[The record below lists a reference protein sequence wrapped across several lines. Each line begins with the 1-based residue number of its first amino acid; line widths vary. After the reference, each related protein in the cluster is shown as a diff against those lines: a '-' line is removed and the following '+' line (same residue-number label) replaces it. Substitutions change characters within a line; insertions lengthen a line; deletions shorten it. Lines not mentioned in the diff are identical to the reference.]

1 MAKSKITVYE
11 KPTCTTCKKL
21 VKKLEEN
28 GVNFDKVNYYIEP
41 FKKTQ
46 LQQLLKKANLKPSDV
61 LRKRAKEYK
70 ELDMKTKKHTEN
82 QILGYLVKFP
92 DLIER
97 PIVEKGN
104 KAVLARPIDKVD
116 ELF

>member
-1 MAKSKITVYE
+1 MPKAKISVYE

-28 GVNFDKVNYYIEP
+28 GVSFDKVNYYIEP
-41 FKKTQ
+41 FKKTE
-46 LQQLLKKANLKPSDV
+46 LEQLLRKAGLKPSEV

-70 ELDMKTKKHTEN
+70 ELDFKNKNYTES
-82 QILGYLVKFP
+82 QVLGYLVKYP
-92 DLIER
+92 DLLER
-97 PIVEKGN
+97 PIVEKGK

>member
-1 MAKSKITVYE
+1 MAKSRITVYE
-11 KPTCTTCKKL
+11 KSTCTTCKKL

-41 FKKTQ
+41 FKQAQ
-46 LQQLLKKANLKPSDV
+46 LQQLLKKANLQPSDV

-70 ELDMKTKKHTEN
+70 ELDFKNKKYTES
-82 QILGYLVKFP
+82 QILSYLVKYP

-97 PIVEKGN
+97 PIVEKGA
-104 KAVLARPIDKVD
+104 KAVLARPIDKVG

>member
-28 GVNFDKVNYYIEP
+28 GVDFDKVNYYIEP
-41 FKKTQ
+41 FKKNQ
-46 LQQLLKKANLKPSDV
+46 LQQLLKKANLKPSEV

-70 ELDMKTKKHTEN
+70 ELGFKDKKFTES
-82 QILGYLVKFP
+82 QILNYLVQYP
-92 DLIER
+92 DLLER
-97 PIVEKGN
+97 PIVEKGA

>member
-28 GVNFDKVNYYIEP
+28 GVEFDKVNYYIDS
-41 FKKTQ
+41 FGKMQ
-46 LQQLLKKANLKPSDV
+46 LQKLLKKAKLNPSDV

-70 ELDMKTKKHTEN
+70 ELDFKNKKYTEN
-82 QILGYLVKFP
+82 QILGYLVKYP

-97 PIVEKGN
+97 PIVEKGA

>member
-1 MAKSKITVYE
+1 MAESKITVYE

-21 VKKLEEN
+21 VKKLEKK
-28 GVNFDKVNYYIEP
+28 GVDFNKVNYYIEP
-41 FKKTQ
+41 FKKNQ
-46 LQQLLKKANLKPSDV
+46 LQQLLKKANLKPSEV

-70 ELDMKTKKHTEN
+70 ELNFKNKNYTEA
-82 QILGYLVKFP
+82 QILNFLVEYP
-92 DLIER
+92 DLLER
-97 PIVEKGN
+97 PIVEKGA